1 MDTCVKESASEW
13 FNTMPATG
21 RIYRLIDD
29 ALDAGKSRNREDAI
43 KALGV
48 SGDPRAV
55 RPLVNCCRDPDPV
68 IRLHA
73 IDALNKLKSGRS
85 VNALVERLKDRTERP
100 EIREHAADALASIR
114 SYGAINSLRE
124 CSLDPEEMPVIR
136 AYVSHVLERSVI
148 L

>member
-1 MDTCVKESASEW
+1 
-13 FNTMPATG
+13 MPATG

-29 ALDAGKSRNREDAI
+29 ALDTEKPRNREDAI

-55 RPLVNCCRDPDPV
+55 RPLVDCCQDPDPE

-85 VNALVERLKDRTERP
+85 VTVLVERLKDRTEQP
-100 EIREHAADALASIR
+100 AIREHAADALAVIR
-114 SYGAINSLRE
+114 SYGAITSLRE
-124 CSLDPEEMPVIR
+124 CALDPEEVPAIR
-136 AYVSHVLERSVI
+136 SYVSLLLERSVS